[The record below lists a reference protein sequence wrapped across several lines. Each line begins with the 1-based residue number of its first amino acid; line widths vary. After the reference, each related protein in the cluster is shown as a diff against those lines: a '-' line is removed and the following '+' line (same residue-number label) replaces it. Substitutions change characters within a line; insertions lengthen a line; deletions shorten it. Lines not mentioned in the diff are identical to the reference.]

1 MFGIGFTELMLIAIV
16 AILFLGPDKLPQ
28 TLVDIAKFFKSVK
41 RTINDA
47 KNSFEEEIRVAD
59 LKKEALEYKK
69 KLEETTNE
77 LQGFKNFDMDELL
90 ENEKKATKKVAP
102 PNNLEEISQDNT
114 PKSKTPTKEEIP
126 NNGDKA

>member
-59 LKKEALEYKK
+59 LKKEALEYKA

-77 LQGFKNFDMDELL
+77 LQGFRNFDLDELL
-90 ENEKKATKKVAP
+90 EEESKAKTKAQKHDELASSIP
-102 PNNLEEISQDNT
+102 PQTT
-114 PKSKTPTKEEIP
+114 PKPTTDKESV
-126 NNGDKA
+126 